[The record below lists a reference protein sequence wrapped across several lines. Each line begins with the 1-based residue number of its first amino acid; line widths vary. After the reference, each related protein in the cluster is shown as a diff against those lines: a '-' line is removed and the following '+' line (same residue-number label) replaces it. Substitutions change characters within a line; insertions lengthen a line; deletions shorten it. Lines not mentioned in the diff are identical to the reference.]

1 GRNRPELPA
10 GCPERLSLDA
20 LAYIWN
26 FERDSAPLITAALR
40 DHGLVNSPVIIR
52 SRKAASRFAAPG
64 A

>member
-1 GRNRPELPA
+1 
-10 GCPERLSLDA
+10 RLSLDA

-40 DHGLVNSPVIIR
+40 DHGLVNSTVIIR